1 MWEAVEAN
9 TREVGMRET
18 EGGRGKGE
26 SEEKEGGKREGK
38 EEKIKKGE
46 SNRSKKSSGR
56 MRNME

>member
-1 MWEAVEAN
+1 
-9 TREVGMRET
+9 MRET